1 MAKTFTAAVLFV
13 FLVISADPVAAD
25 LYKWVD
31 ENGVVHFSD
40 TPPKSKQ
47 EIETIAT
54 PDYPPPNAGIE
65 VEEPET
71 YSEPAPEKPAIKKT
85 YRRKKQKKIVNNQVE
100 IFTTDW

>member
-1 MAKTFTAAVLFV
+1 MAKTFTAAVLLIFFV
-13 FLVISADPVAAD
+13 ITADPAVAD
-25 LYKWVD
+25 FYKWVD

-54 PDYPPPNAGIE
+54 PDYPPSNAGIDI
-65 VEEPET
+65 EEPENDL
-71 YSEPAPEKPAIKKT
+71 EPAPEKPARTKT
-85 YRRKKQKKIVNNQVE
+85 YTRKKQTKTVTNNVE